1 MSSAEATTTTL
12 TSLPAPIDRPS
23 LVRSA
28 RYWLGSWKL
37 SVGLILVLSLVLFSL
52 IGRLFVSYA
61 QTDVAAGPLNASPSL
76 AHPLGTDNVGR
87 SIFAL
92 MVYGIPPTLEIGLIA
107 GLVGTVVGTTLGL
120 VSGYFRGWWDSVI
133 RILADITLAIPA
145 LMILVVIAAYFR
157 TTTIELT
164 GLLVAIFAWAG
175 PTRAV
180 RAQTLSLRERA
191 FVRVAK
197 LSGRSDFEII
207 MIEIMPNLL
216 PFIAAGLVGSVLGGI
231 GTAVGIQLLGLGP
244 LFTPNLGMMLQF
256 AFTGSALYQGLWWW
270 WGSPTAALIVL
281 FIGLFLISMG
291 LDEFANPRLRER
303 VG

>member
-1 MSSAEATTTTL
+1 M
-12 TSLPAPIDRPS
+12 
-23 LVRSA
+23 
-28 RYWLGSWKL
+28 
-37 SVGLILVLSLVLFSL
+37 VLSLIVFSL
-52 IGRLFVSYA
+52 VGRLFVGYE
-61 QTDVAAGPLNASPSL
+61 QTDVGAAGASYNAPPS
-76 AHPLGTDNVGR
+76 AAYPLGTDNVAR
-87 SIFAL
+87 NVFAL

-107 GLVGTVVGTTLGL
+107 GFVSIVVGTFLGL
-120 VSGYFRGWWDSVI
+120 ISGYYRGLWDNVI
-133 RILADITLAIPA
+133 RILADIALSIPA

-175 PTRAV
+175 PTRAI

-197 LSGRSDFEII
+197 LSGRSVLEII
-207 MIEIMPNLL
+207 LIEILPNLL
-216 PFIAAGLVGSVLGGI
+216 PFLAANLVGAVLGGI
-231 GTAVGIQLLGLGP
+231 GAAVGIQLLGLGP

-256 AFTGSALYQGLWWW
+256 SFTGSALYQGLWWW
-270 WGSPTAALIVL
+270 WGAPTVALLIL
-281 FIGLFLISMG
+281 FIVLFLISKA